1 MQAWITPS
9 IVNLQVVKEVR
20 CLMMILTNLFEPF
33 LQAPTHHFDDILQ
46 M

>member
-9 IVNLQVVKEVR
+9 LVNLQVVKEVR
-20 CLMMILTNLFEPF
+20 CSMMILTNLFEPF
-33 LQAPTHHFDDILQ
+33 LQALTQHFDDVLQ